1 MVEISVNSSGL
12 AEWQH
17 IDQGCRGV
25 TSVLERPHLPF
36 SVRRIYT
43 IQGVQDP
50 SLVRGGHAHR
60 VNDQIIF
67 VLKGEMT
74 LFIDDGERSQT
85 LKLTSQEPG
94 IRLKPMLWHSMTG
107 FSSDCLAIVFAS
119 HVYDAADYIA
129 DYEEFK
135 HHARTV

>member
-17 IDQGCRGV
+17 IDQGGRGV
-25 TSVLERPHLPF
+25 TSVLEGLQLPF
-36 SVRRIYT
+36 PVRRVYT
-43 IQGVQDP
+43 IQGVQDT

-60 VNDQIIF
+60 INDQIIF
-67 VLKGEMT
+67 VLKGEMI
-74 LFIDDGERSQT
+74 LDIDDGEKNQT
-85 LKLTSQEPG
+85 LRLTSQDPG

-107 FSSDCLAIVFAS
+107 FSADCLAIIFAS
-119 HVYDAADYIA
+119 HVYDAADYIS